1 MRNGTKITA
10 SWVSF
15 VRTVTLRQIRQE
27 HNSFGGRTP
36 ISTRCR
42 RSASEITDT
51 WLPANENWLLGSI
64 GGMIGIAALYFLLL
78 GAIMISQTMQ
88 TDSET
93 QEIGKWR
100 RKKQEIGFITQG
112 GTSTEVWVGVLSRAQ
127 IGRPITQEKL
137 ESQKSKHHSG
147 ITSKML
153 RSHQMHEQSVQQHI
167 IREPRLHS
175 QGEII
180 TNLRPTHHE
189 STSSPLDHYITLHY

>member
-1 MRNGTKITA
+1 VGILYQNSNSAPDSPGAQFFWRKNTNFNKVQK
-10 SWVSF
+10 VSF
-15 VRTVTLRQIRQE
+15 GNNRHMVTGEWKLVVGIDWRDDR
-27 HNSFGGRTP
+27 NS
-36 ISTRCR
+36 STLF
-42 RSASEITDT
+42 S
-51 WLPANENWLLGSI
+51 PLGCYHDLSNDAD
-64 GGMIGIAALYFLLL
+64 GFRNSG
-78 GAIMISQTMQ
+78 
-88 TDSET
+88 
-93 QEIGKWR
+93 IGKRR

-189 STSSPLDHYITLHY
+189 STSSPLDHYITLHYTTTYTTLHY